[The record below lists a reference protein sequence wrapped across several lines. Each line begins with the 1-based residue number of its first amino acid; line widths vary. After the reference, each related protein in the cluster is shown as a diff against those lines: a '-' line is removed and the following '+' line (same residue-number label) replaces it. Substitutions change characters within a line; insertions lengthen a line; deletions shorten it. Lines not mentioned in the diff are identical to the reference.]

1 MNTNHCWIPKLSQW
15 SAAQSSVADATPDEE
30 SSISIL
36 LSWDE
41 YTGLRT
47 FMNWDQN
54 WNVCCYLWAPE
65 IYAVL
70 QRLQSLLSPDFFW
83 KNGCSKKLRRTKF
96 DLSGGAFFFS
106 QKPPTLLW
114 SKGPEV
120 CVYTRNSVL
129 QCAWVSYTFYHKT
142 VSSSIFDAVFWH
154 KLSVHVCEL
163 ELKHKLVAYKIK
175 KGEVNLTVIFTPLFH
190 TRA

>member
-83 KNGCSKKLRRTKF
+83 KNGCSKKLRRTKS
-96 DLSGGAFFFS
+96 DLSGGGFLFFS
-106 QKPPTLLW
+106 KATYTALI
-114 SKGPEV
+114 KGPWGL
-120 CVYTRNSVL
+120 CVYEKLSTSVCLSFIHLLSQNRKFINFRCSVL
-129 QCAWVSYTFYHKT
+129 TQTQCSCLWTWIKT
-142 VSSSIFDAVFWH
+142 
-154 KLSVHVCEL
+154 
-163 ELKHKLVAYKIK
+163 
-175 KGEVNLTVIFTPLFH
+175 
-190 TRA
+190 

>member
-83 KNGCSKKLRRTKF
+83 KNGGSKKLRRTKF
-96 DLSGGAFFFS
+96 DLSGGLSFFLKS
-106 QKPPTLLW
+106 HLHCSDQRALR
-114 SKGPEV
+114 SV
-120 CVYTRNSVL
+120 CIRETQYFSVL
-129 QCAWVSYTFYHKT
+129 
-142 VSSSIFDAVFWH
+142 
-154 KLSVHVCEL
+154 E
-163 ELKHKLVAYKIK
+163 
-175 KGEVNLTVIFTPLFH
+175 FH
-190 TRA
+190 TPFITKRKFINFRCSVLTQTQCSCLWTWIKT